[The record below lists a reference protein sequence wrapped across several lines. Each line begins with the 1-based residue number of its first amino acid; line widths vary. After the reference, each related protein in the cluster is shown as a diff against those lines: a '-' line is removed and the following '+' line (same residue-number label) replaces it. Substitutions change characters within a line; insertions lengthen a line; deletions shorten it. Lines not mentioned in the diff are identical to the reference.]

1 MTLIITPVYAALGA
15 FFYIFLAKQVVNNRW
30 KFKKGLG
37 SVEGELE
44 QSIRA
49 HGNFSEYVPLAFL
62 LISFLEGQ
70 RWNIWAI
77 HALCVALLISRLLH
91 FIGMKKSAGPSK
103 GRFYGTAGTFLI
115 LAMSAAGL
123 IFSFV
128 KSMIA

>member
-1 MTLIITPVYAALGA
+1 MTLIITPFYAALGA
-15 FFYIFLAKQVVNNRW
+15 LFYIFLAKQVVNNRW

-44 QSIRA
+44 QAIRA

-62 LISFLEGQ
+62 LISFLEAQ
-70 RWNIWAI
+70 RWNSLGI
-77 HALCVALLISRLLH
+77 HALCAALLVSRFLH
-91 FIGMKKSAGPSK
+91 FMGMKKSSGPSK

-115 LAMSAAGL
+115 LALSSFAL

-128 KSMIA
+128 KTMML